1 MLEPVF
7 DFLEKLISDFS
18 LKRLFTTL
26 FMLLLLFL
34 MVYLYESVTGYFEY
48 QKVLRSLDLV
58 EKTLEISE
66 KLNQSDN
73 PAMRT
78 LYEHTL
84 GRINAF
90 IAPDEEKLLSST
102 NTMKVLFA
110 SLPWFLL
117 ILALIFKN
125 NVQYEKVSVVGGVIF
140 VAIPFVVIGYF
151 LPTFEQ
157 SWINYFIYPWF
168 SFFLVLVVIILRSKK
183 HA

>member
-1 MLEPVF
+1 MN
-7 DFLEKLISDFS
+7 
-18 LKRLFTTL
+18 R
-26 FMLLLLFL
+26 
-34 MVYLYESVTGYFEY
+34 Y
-48 QKVLRSLDLV
+48 
-58 EKTLEISE
+58 
-66 KLNQSDN
+66 
-73 PAMRT
+73 
-78 LYEHTL
+78 
-84 GRINAF
+84 
-90 IAPDEEKLLSST
+90 IAPDEEKLLAST